1 MVSSSNRTTHGL
13 TSLKKTIK
21 WFRNFGIRVLDWP
34 AYSLD
39 LNPIENLW
47 RIIKDRLEIMELRT
61 VSEWIAEI
69 DKIWNTF
76 DPHFL
81 THYIDF
87 MSHRIEKYIE
97 AKGAKI
103 NY

>member
-1 MVSSSNRTTHGL
+1 
-13 TSLKKTIK
+13 
-21 WFRNFGIRVLDWP
+21 
-34 AYSLD
+34 
-39 LNPIENLW
+39 
-47 RIIKDRLEIMELRT
+47 MELRT